1 MASKLIGRH
10 ECPWCGFA
18 AAHVKQSERCV
29 YTFCPECGIQTHFR
43 AHQEPLIR
51 DRMRQE
57 KGAEPAAPAPAEVAP
72 ELPAPEPAPEPASE
86 TRPPAAQAGRR
97 RLFSS
102 LGG

>member
-10 ECPWCGFA
+10 QCPWCGFA

-43 AHQEPLIR
+43 AHQEALIR
-51 DRMRQE
+51 DRMRPE
-57 KGAEPAAPAPAEVAP
+57 KTA
-72 ELPAPEPAPEPASE
+72 EPAPEPVPAEPEPAPAAEPVVE